1 MRGEGHG
8 GAEDVVLPPEPH
20 LLQQDD
26 VKVAA
31 RENLPEGAKPG
42 LVVEA
47 ERPVEAPHVQVE
59 HPQAQLRVRSHR
71 THARLEGC
79 NAERTLYESF
89 RNGGQCT
96 SAVHVKGSERF
107 LLSGQGGREGGREGV
122 DWREGRSRFQFKPI
136 SPAELCNTVS

>member
-31 RENLPEGAKPG
+31 REDLSEGVEPR
-42 LVVEA
+42 LLVEA

-59 HPQAQLRVRSHR
+59 HPQSQLRSRWIQ
-71 THARLEGC
+71 EGC
-79 NAERTLYESF
+79 NAERTRFRSF
-89 RNGGQCT
+89 NVALVPSSR
-96 SAVHVKGSERF
+96 ER
-107 LLSGQGGREGGREGV
+107 
-122 DWREGRSRFQFKPI
+122 K
-136 SPAELCNTVS
+136 